1 MYSIKKCFAKLFLF
15 LQYRSLN
22 TKFYILTTI
31 SLLLMCYEI
40 FLSHWHC
47 FVAHLVLYPDGYSN
61 SPDVAVFVDFHFQ
74 GKILSRFFCVGTTL
88 GKNHP
93 FRNGIPAKN
102 KAFTETGKEEEL

>member
-1 MYSIKKCFAKLFLF
+1 
-15 LQYRSLN
+15 
-22 TKFYILTTI
+22 
-31 SLLLMCYEI
+31 
-40 FLSHWHC
+40 
-47 FVAHLVLYPDGYSN
+47 VAHLVLYPDGYSN

-102 KAFTETGKEEEL
+102 KAFTETGKEEELYVGSQSHLHDRYYADVLYRQKSICFCGKKRIGENSHFWVFL